1 MIEEL
6 IQSLEN
12 AQATTELGRIIS
24 RSVNGRGRIYLR
36 GDLGAGK
43 TTLCR
48 GILRSMGYL
57 GSVKS
62 PTFTLVEPYSFSG
75 GQVYHFDLYRLNDPE
90 ELEYVGID
98 DYFVEE
104 ALCLVEWPEKA
115 EGVLPESDLDIEL
128 LIKGRK
134 RTAILAARSE
144 FGHDVLQRI
153 KLETDNDPG

>member
-12 AQATTELGRIIS
+12 EQATTELGRIIS
-24 RSVNGRGRIYLR
+24 RSLNGRGRIYLR

-128 LIKGRK
+128 LIEGRK

-144 FGHDVLQRI
+144 FGHKVLKRI